1 MIAPTIVIGL
11 GGIGS
16 DICCRV
22 SRLIKNDK
30 QRSRIRFV
38 CIDTDV
44 NDLNRRMAEDPRI
57 ITIQTSAP
65 YTVGDYLETNV
76 KAKNEWFPTHN
87 ILMHKTPTE
96 GAGQVRAINRR
107 FVSLLYQPLLVVL
120 DPV

>member
-22 SRLIKNDK
+22 SRLVKDK
-30 QRSRIRFV
+30 EQRRRIRFV

-44 NDLNRRMAEDPRI
+44 NDLTQRQEEDPRL

-65 YTVGDYLETNV
+65 YTVANYLKTNTRADE
-76 KAKNEWFPTHN
+76 KWFPKHN
-87 ILMHKTPTE
+87 ILAGKTPTE
-96 GAGQVRAINRR
+96 GAGQV
-107 FVSLLYQPLLVVL
+107 SPLTKRSAKAV
-120 DPV
+120 